1 MVVKRC
7 PNCDQTL
14 PVACKS
20 CPCGHVFISR
30 KLHQVQVKKEQGEG
44 LNGSERDKRLRP
56 ERPKKENPD
65 FDYEFSL
72 VPEDLVERI
81 KTEQMPC
88 PLPQQSVVNLE
99 NVQEKQINLPQLPPT
114 LDGVVLPKKRGRPKG
129 SKNKVKT
136 EVSRD
141 VVPTQTQPVPL
152 VEDGVPVKRKRGR
165 PKGSKNK
172 PKPQSLLS
180 PNKSVQN
187 NEEGDDQTSSGS
199 DNREPVDVMPYISR
213 EKAEMYSLILMDI
226 NQKMISQ
233 SCMKFV

>member
-1 MVVKRC
+1 MTYRC
-7 PNCDQTL
+7 
-14 PVACKS
+14 
-20 CPCGHVFISR
+20 
-30 KLHQVQVKKEQGEG
+30 
-44 LNGSERDKRLRP
+44 
-56 ERPKKENPD
+56 
-65 FDYEFSL
+65 
-72 VPEDLVERI
+72 
-81 KTEQMPC
+81 KTRTFTFFP
-88 PLPQQSVVNLE
+88 
-99 NVQEKQINLPQLPPT
+99 
-114 LDGVVLPKKRGRPKG
+114 
-129 SKNKVKT
+129 
-136 EVSRD
+136 
-141 VVPTQTQPVPL
+141 QPVPL

-187 NEEGDDQTSSGS
+187 DEEGDDQTSSGS